1 MLNEMIQFDYKTK
14 TNHRAIRRIAVCTVL
29 LTLVF
34 ALPLFAKSY
43 TAHAAS
49 VTASGKTNTSI
60 TLRASAS
67 TSSKS
72 LGTLKNNTSLTITS
86 EVFTSK
92 TSTSA
97 DTRWYGV
104 TAGGK
109 SGFIKVGRVKDIK
122 FANVTATTSDEL
134 NYRTG
139 AGTSMSKA
147 GTVGRGTKV
156 TVNLP
161 AKAAGSNDSWYRVT
175 ISGKAYYMAGAYL
188 DFTNKVKASPFQD
201 LIRPTSQRPGLAG
214 QILANPTRGGGAR
227 YIGTLSKWNCKKRFK
242 VTGYKNNWV
251 PQGVTTNG
259 DNYYVIFGMSKKQGI
274 VTYSSSGKRLRVSP
288 FSFKMGHPNG
298 ITYDPVTGLCYIFKG
313 YQYKCY
319 TWNPATNQ
327 FGSAKTP
334 YSSSGIAYDKVTNK
348 LYSSSKT
355 GVRVYSPDGR
365 FTHEKVL
372 SRCSRGGK
380 TYVQDCGAH
389 GGFIFHAVSGK
400 NKHKTNYLD
409 IYREADGAYLG
420 SFKVSLGET
429 ESVVVANDG
438 TVELLINHKGT
449 HSEYIWRTPIN
460 VKDLM

>member
-175 ISGKAYYMAGAYL
+175 IRGKAYYMAGAYL

-201 LIRPTSQRPGLAG
+201 LIRPTS
-214 QILANPTRGGGAR
+214 
-227 YIGTLSKWNCKKRFK
+227 
-242 VTGYKNNWV
+242 
-251 PQGVTTNG
+251 
-259 DNYYVIFGMSKKQGI
+259 
-274 VTYSSSGKRLRVSP
+274 
-288 FSFKMGHPNG
+288 
-298 ITYDPVTGLCYIFKG
+298 
-313 YQYKCY
+313 
-319 TWNPATNQ
+319 
-327 FGSAKTP
+327 
-334 YSSSGIAYDKVTNK
+334 
-348 LYSSSKT
+348 
-355 GVRVYSPDGR
+355 
-365 FTHEKVL
+365 
-372 SRCSRGGK
+372 
-380 TYVQDCGAH
+380 
-389 GGFIFHAVSGK
+389 
-400 NKHKTNYLD
+400 
-409 IYREADGAYLG
+409 
-420 SFKVSLGET
+420 
-429 ESVVVANDG
+429 
-438 TVELLINHKGT
+438 
-449 HSEYIWRTPIN
+449 
-460 VKDLM
+460 